1 MKPRSKLL
9 TELSRTKIGSDLFC
23 LVKDARFKFLLIGG
37 LNTVFST
44 LLFILF
50 ELWFGRFFPSSVP
63 LTLSW
68 VISLVSVFWVY
79 RRFVFHVQGHVMV
92 DLFRFALVNLSTL
105 LINMGLL
112 FIVSDLLGAPRIPA
126 QLVITAVTVLINYVG
141 HKYFSFRRKTISKD
155 KG

>member
-1 MKPRSKLL
+1 MNQRIKLL
-9 TELSRTKIGSDLFC
+9 TELSKTKVGAGIFGLINDE
-23 LVKDARFKFLLIGG
+23 RFKFLLIGG

-44 LLFILF
+44 LLFIWF
-50 ELWFGRFFPSSVP
+50 ELWFGRFVPSFVP

-79 RRFVFHVQGHVMV
+79 RRFVFHVHGHVIG
-92 DLFRFALVNLSTL
+92 DLLRFALVNLSTL

-112 FIVSDLLGAPRIPA
+112 FIVSDFLGAPRIPA
-126 QLVITAVTVLINYVG
+126 QLVITAATVLINYVG
-141 HKYFSFRRKTISKD
+141 HKYFSFRRKTVSKR